1 MNNTDILVE
10 IKKKHSSE
18 YHNSPDIIAV
28 APGRINIIGEHTD
41 YNDGLAI
48 PAAINKYIFIS
59 FSFNSIDRI
68 RA

>member
-10 IKKKHSSE
+10 IKRRHSSE
-18 YHNSPDIIAV
+18 YHNSPDIIVV